1 MAYQHA
7 FLQNAVAQNMQI
19 QQQLMMQNQALS
31 QLLQQTSIS
40 DNQTSMS
47 PQQEEAG
54 QAASKPTAVY
64 FGMNEAQRRASE
76 THLNLSQGHSQM
88 DLKPR
93 SKTAPNTP
101 KHSNAMPPQ
110 APQLPPGGPMD
121 AYNRERTVRI
131 GKWRWPPPK
140 EDGDAL
146 AEGFFQFKMR
156 KMKEREGVDEGLFA
170 RNESLETSGE
180 IQGLD
185 WNEFN
190 DELQQQG
197 MKRSQSK
204 DSFTIMED
212 AIDSGERRG
221 ISKSPTGSAQGTVG
235 KLKIS
240 SEMKEK
246 LEAAMGGS
254 RKSSVASRKSSRG
267 ELDISGMGGD
277 EEPEKAVKKLNENR
291 KMLLQ
296 QKLGGGGK
304 LKKWENIDQDLHQ
317 EHDHTSRKSSHES
330 QGGHIPAPPPPPI
343 APTFNK
349 QLHVET
355 NQRSS
360 ASPVSSFYSPGE
372 RVARGQMTPEKWSI
386 VCKVCKVVLIC
397 QLSVVMTLTQVDPPP
412 VYLTPDAPR
421 PRWHQVRP
429 RRTLS
434 DTDCCN

>member
-1 MAYQHA
+1 MAYQNA

-40 DNQTSMS
+40 TQAQTSMS
-47 PQQEEAG
+47 PQQQEDPT
-54 QAASKPTAVY
+54 QAAKPPPVY
-64 FGMNEAQRRASE
+64 FGMNEAHRRASE
-76 THLNLSQGHSQM
+76 THLNMSQGQSQM
-88 DLKPR
+88 DSKTR
-93 SKTAPNTP
+93 SKTAPSTP
-101 KHSNAMPPQ
+101 KHSSSMPPQ

-121 AYNRERTVRI
+121 AYTRDRTVRI

-156 KMKEREGVDEGLFA
+156 KMKQREGLEGVEGA

-185 WNEFN
+185 WGELNEEFN
-190 DELQQQG
+190 KGL
-197 MKRSQSK
+197 KRSQSK

-212 AIDSGERRG
+212 TQDSGDRRG
-221 ISKSPTGSAQGTVG
+221 MSKSPTGSAQGNVG

-240 SEMKEK
+240 NEMKEK

-267 ELDISGMGGD
+267 QLDISGAGP
-277 EEPEKAVKKLNENR
+277 EEPEQAVKKLNENR

-296 QKLGGGGK
+296 QKLNGGGK
-304 LKKWENIDQDLHQ
+304 LKKWDNIDQELHQ
-317 EHDHTSRKSSHES
+317 RATDENHGSRKTSHES

-343 APTFNK
+343 APSFSK
-349 QLHVET
+349 PLHVET
-355 NQRSS
+355 DRPS
-360 ASPVSSFYSPGE
+360 ASPVSSFYSPGKILQIG
-372 RVARGQMTPEKWSI
+372 ATPKTI
-386 VCKVCKVVLIC
+386 V
-397 QLSVVMTLTQVDPPP
+397 
-412 VYLTPDAPR
+412 
-421 PRWHQVRP
+421 
-429 RRTLS
+429 
-434 DTDCCN
+434 

>member
-40 DNQTSMS
+40 TAQNSMS
-47 PQQEEAG
+47 PQEGDVEPV
-54 QAASKPTAVY
+54 KPGAPVY
-64 FGMNEAQRRASE
+64 FGMSEAHRRASE
-76 THLNLSQGHSQM
+76 THLNVSQGHSQM
-88 DLKPR
+88 DSKPR

-101 KHSNAMPPQ
+101 KHSTNMPPQ

-121 AYNRERTVRI
+121 AYTRARTVRI

-156 KMKEREGVDEGLFA
+156 KMKQRDGFEDQGEGA
-170 RNESLETSGE
+170 KNESFETSGE

-185 WNEFN
+185 WGELDEEFN
-190 DELQQQG
+190 KGL
-197 MKRSQSK
+197 KRSQSK

-212 AIDSGERRG
+212 TPDSGDRRG
-221 ISKSPTGSAQGTVG
+221 QSKSPTGSTGGNVG

-240 SEMKEK
+240 NEMKEK

-267 ELDISGMGGD
+267 ELDIPGAG
-277 EEPEKAVKKLNENR
+277 EEPEHAVKKLNENR

-304 LKKWENIDQDLHQ
+304 LKKWENIDDQLHHRASD
-317 EHDHTSRKSSHES
+317 ENHGSRKSSHES
-330 QGGHIPAPPPPPI
+330 QGNIPAPPPPPI
-343 APTFNK
+343 APSFNK
-349 QLHVET
+349 PLHVQT
-355 NQRSS
+355 DVRAST
-360 ASPVSSFYSPGE
+360 SPVSSFYSPGRQIKVYFVKIE
-372 RVARGQMTPEKWSI
+372 TVIICHTCASVQEACHPRV
-386 VCKVCKVVLIC
+386 
-397 QLSVVMTLTQVDPPP
+397 
-412 VYLTPDAPR
+412 
-421 PRWHQVRP
+421 
-429 RRTLS
+429 
-434 DTDCCN
+434 

>member
-19 QQQLMMQNQALS
+19 QQQLMLQNQALS
-31 QLLQQTSIS
+31 QLLQQTSLTN
-40 DNQTSMS
+40 NQTSMS
-47 PQQEEAG
+47 PDQEEAAG
-54 QAASKPTAVY
+54 KPSKPTPVY
-64 FGMNEAQRRASE
+64 FGMDEAQRRASE
-76 THLNLSQGHSQM
+76 THLNMSQGHQQQVDS
-88 DLKPR
+88 KPR

-110 APQLPPGGPMD
+110 APQLPSGAWMD
-121 AYNRERTVRI
+121 ENSRARTVRI

-156 KMKEREGVDEGLFA
+156 KMKEREGFDDPTDGA

-190 DELQQQG
+190 DEL
-197 MKRSQSK
+197 KRSQSK
-204 DSFTIMED
+204 DSFTIMD
-212 AIDSGERRG
+212 DMLDSGERRG
-221 ISKSPTGSAQGTVG
+221 ISKSPTGSGQGTVG

-240 SEMKEK
+240 NEMKEK

-267 ELDISGMGGD
+267 ELDISGVAG
-277 EEPEKAVKKLNENR
+277 EEPEQAVKKLNENR

-304 LKKWENIDQDLHQ
+304 LKKWENIDGELNQRASEENQ
-317 EHDHTSRKSSHES
+317 GGSRKSSHES
-330 QGGHIPAPPPPPI
+330 GSGHIPAPPPPPI
-343 APTFNK
+343 APSFNK
-349 QLHVET
+349 PLHVET
-355 NQRSS
+355 DHRAST
-360 ASPVSSFYSPGE
+360 SPVSSFYSPGKFGYCFFVQNLVE
-372 RVARGQMTPEKWSI
+372 RR
-386 VCKVCKVVLIC
+386 
-397 QLSVVMTLTQVDPPP
+397 SVVSLRKARLLVK
-412 VYLTPDAPR
+412 
-421 PRWHQVRP
+421 
-429 RRTLS
+429 S
-434 DTDCCN
+434 GG

>member
-40 DNQTSMS
+40 TAQNSMS
-47 PQQEEAG
+47 PQEGDVEAV
-54 QAASKPTAVY
+54 KPGAPVY
-64 FGMNEAQRRASE
+64 FGMSEAHRRASE
-76 THLNLSQGHSQM
+76 THLNVSQGHSQV
-88 DLKPR
+88 DSKPR

-101 KHSNAMPPQ
+101 KHSTNMPPQ

-121 AYNRERTVRI
+121 AYTRNRTVRI
-131 GKWRWPPPK
+131 GKWRWPPPR

-156 KMKEREGVDEGLFA
+156 KMKQRDGFEDQGEGA
-170 RNESLETSGE
+170 KNESFETSGE

-185 WNEFN
+185 WGELDEEFN
-190 DELQQQG
+190 KGL
-197 MKRSQSK
+197 KRSQSK

-212 AIDSGERRG
+212 TPDSGDRRG
-221 ISKSPTGSAQGTVG
+221 QSKSPTGSTGGNVG

-240 SEMKEK
+240 NEMKEK

-267 ELDISGMGGD
+267 ELDIPGAG
-277 EEPEKAVKKLNENR
+277 EEPEHAVKKLNENR

-304 LKKWENIDQDLHQ
+304 LKKWENIDDQLHQ
-317 EHDHTSRKSSHES
+317 RASDENHGSRKSSHES
-330 QGGHIPAPPPPPI
+330 QGNIPAPPPPPI
-343 APTFNK
+343 APSFNK
-349 QLHVET
+349 PLHVQT
-355 NQRSS
+355 DVRAST
-360 ASPVSSFYSPGE
+360 SPVSSFYSPGRE
-372 RVARGQMTPEKWSI
+372 R
-386 VCKVCKVVLIC
+386 KVYLVKIETVIIC
-397 QLSVVMTLTQVDPPP
+397 QTCAVVQQ
-412 VYLTPDAPR
+412 ACHPR
-421 PRWHQVRP
+421 V
-429 RRTLS
+429 
-434 DTDCCN
+434 